1 MPFQSWQHLTRINAH
16 PRDEHIRFHEPTHK
30 YYVNGTCEG
39 NISCTGFIHEFFG
52 HFDPKAI
59 LTKMRKNPTKWAASN
74 YFGKTDEEIMNH
86 DYIMIDEGQFFS
98 DLKEY
103 VLKWCEVF
111 KKNIIV
117 IGLDGDYK
125 RNTFG
130 QILDLIPVA
139 DQVTK
144 LKALCKLCNDG
155 TEALFTHRLS
165 EEDEQVVISYSKYIP
180 VCRQHYLEQNFNF
193 KN

>member
-1 MPFQSWQHLTRINAH
+1 MCGITLYIGCMFS
-16 PRDEHIRFHEPTHK
+16 
-30 YYVNGTCEG
+30 
-39 NISCTGFIHEFFG
+39 
-52 HFDPKAI
+52 
-59 LTKMRKNPTKWAASN
+59 
-74 YFGKTDEEIMNH
+74 GKTSELIKLYRKCAVINKKVLSINFNQDNRYSSDESIVSHNFDKIDCVKVSKLSEVSDKEILNH
-86 DYIMIDEGQFFS
+86 DYIMIDEGQFFP

-103 VLKWCEVF
+103 VLKWCEQY

-125 RNTFG
+125 RNAFG

-139 DQVTK
+139 DQVMK

-165 EEDEQVVISYSKYIP
+165 TEDEQVVIGNSNYIP
-180 VCRQHYLEQNFNF
+180 LCRQHYLEQNFS

>member
-1 MPFQSWQHLTRINAH
+1 MCGITLYLGCMFS
-16 PRDEHIRFHEPTHK
+16 
-30 YYVNGTCEG
+30 
-39 NISCTGFIHEFFG
+39 
-52 HFDPKAI
+52 
-59 LTKMRKNPTKWAASN
+59 
-74 YFGKTDEEIMNH
+74 GKTSELIKLYRKCAVINKKVLSINFAQDNRYSSDDSIVSHNLDKIDCVKVSKLSEVIPKMIIEH
-86 DYIMIDEGQFFS
+86 DYIMIDEGQFFP

-103 VLKWCEVF
+103 VLKWCEVY

-125 RNTFG
+125 REAFG
-130 QILDLIPVA
+130 QILDLIPIA

-165 EEDEQVVISYSKYIP
+165 TEDKQIVIGNSNYIP
-180 VCRQHYLEQNFNF
+180 VCRQHYLEQNYS